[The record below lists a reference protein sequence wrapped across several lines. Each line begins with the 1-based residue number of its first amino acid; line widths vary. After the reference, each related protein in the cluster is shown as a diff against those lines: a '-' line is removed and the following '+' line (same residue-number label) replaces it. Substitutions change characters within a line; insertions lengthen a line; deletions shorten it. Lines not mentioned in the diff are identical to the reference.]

1 MKLSQ
6 YDFRENEEADKDLL
20 AYNTV
25 CKIFKLDNQ
34 KRILIYITCENLAEG
49 DRNYGIR

>member
-1 MKLSQ
+1 MILEKMKS
-6 YDFRENEEADKDLL
+6 ADKDLL

-25 CKIFKLDNQ
+25 CKIVKLDIQ

-49 DRNYGIR
+49 VCNYGIR